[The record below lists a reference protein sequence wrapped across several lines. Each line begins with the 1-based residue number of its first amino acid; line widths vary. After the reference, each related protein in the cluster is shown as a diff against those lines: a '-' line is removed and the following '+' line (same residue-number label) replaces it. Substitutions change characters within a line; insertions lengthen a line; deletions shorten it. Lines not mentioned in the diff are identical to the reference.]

1 MVGPLGPL
9 HCSFLA
15 VLVRYCSDVSRVRSL
30 SDIRRSVQRLAD
42 GREIIFFDR
51 PGAAE
56 RIVNDPRPLTPLTT
70 ASQIRRDP
78 MLDESVVIASH
89 RQDRTYLPPADQCP
103 LDPSVNGRDTEI
115 PTPDYEVVVFEN
127 RFPSLSGN
135 GRCEVVCFSS
145 DHNASFAD
153 LGPDRV
159 ALVMAAWIDR
169 TAELS
174 QLPGVEQV
182 FCFENRGAEI
192 GVTLSH
198 PHGQI
203 YAYPFVTPRTTRM
216 LEVAQRYQEQT
227 GQILVDDVVADE
239 RRDGSRVIVENEH
252 WTAFV
257 PEAAR
262 WPVEVHFY
270 PTRRVPDL
278 PSLDQEQREAFGP
291 LYLDILQRFDRLYD
305 APLPYISAWH
315 QAPRAVGRDLLG
327 LHLEITS
334 SRRSADKL
342 KFLAGSESAMG
353 AFISD
358 VTPEQTATRLRD
370 LAV

>member
-1 MVGPLGPL
+1 V
-9 HCSFLA
+9 
-15 VLVRYCSDVSRVRSL
+15 
-30 SDIRRSVQRLAD
+30 RRSVQSMAD

-51 PGAAE
+51 PGAPE
-56 RIVNDPRPLTPLTT
+56 RIVDDPRPLTPLTT

-78 MLDESVVIASH
+78 MLDEYVVMASH
-89 RQDRTYLPPADQCP
+89 RQDRTYLPPADECP
-103 LDPSVNGRDTEI
+103 LDPSVDGKHTEL
-115 PTPDYEVVVFEN
+115 PVPEYQVAVFEN

-145 DHNASFAD
+145 DHDASFAD
-153 LGPDRV
+153 LTPDRV
-159 ALVMAAWIDR
+159 ALVLEAWIDR

-174 QLPGVEQV
+174 LLPSVEQV

-203 YAYPFVTPRTTRM
+203 YGYPFVTPKTTRM
-216 LEVAQRYQEQT
+216 LEVAQRYHEQT
-227 GQILVDDVVADE
+227 GGKILVDDVLAAE
-239 RRDGSRVIVENEH
+239 RSDGSRVIVENDE

-262 WPVEVHFY
+262 WPVEVHLY
-270 PTRRVPDL
+270 PKRRVPDL
-278 PSLDQEQREAFGP
+278 PGLDEAQCAAFGP
-291 LYLDILQRFDRLYD
+291 LYLDVLQRFDRLYD
-305 APLPYISAWH
+305 APLPYIAAWH
-315 QAPRAVGRDLLG
+315 QAPKSVGRDLLG
-327 LHLEITS
+327 LHLEVFSI
-334 SRRSADKL
+334 RRSADKL

-358 VTPEQTATRLRD
+358 VTPEQTAARLREI
-370 LAV
+370 

>member
-1 MVGPLGPL
+1 
-9 HCSFLA
+9 
-15 VLVRYCSDVSRVRSL
+15 
-30 SDIRRSVQRLAD
+30 VQRLAD

-51 PGAAE
+51 PGAPE
-56 RIVNDPRPLTPLTT
+56 RIVDDLRPLSALAT

-78 MLDESVVIASH
+78 ILDEYVVMASH
-89 RQDRTYLPPADQCP
+89 RQDRTYLPPADECP
-103 LDPSVNGRDTEI
+103 LDPSTDGRHTEI

-153 LGPDRV
+153 LSPDRV
-159 ALVMAAWIDR
+159 ALVLAAWIDR
-169 TAELS
+169 STELAA
-174 QLPGVEQV
+174 LPGVEQV
-182 FCFENRGAEI
+182 FCFENRGPEI
-192 GVTLSH
+192 GVTLTH

-216 LEVAQRYQEQT
+216 LEVAQRYREQT
-227 GQILVDDVVADE
+227 GKILVDEVVAAE
-239 RRDGSRVIVENEH
+239 RKDGSRVITENDE

-262 WPVEVHFY
+262 WPVEVHLY
-270 PTRRVPDL
+270 PKQRVPDL
-278 PSLDQEQREAFGP
+278 PGLDAAQQAAFGP
-291 LYLDILQRFDRLYD
+291 LYLDVLQRFDRLYA

-315 QAPRAVGRDLLG
+315 QAPTTVGRELLG
-327 LHLEITS
+327 LHLEVFSI
-334 SRRSADKL
+334 RRSADKL

-353 AFISD
+353 AFVSD
-358 VTPEQTATRLRD
+358 VTPEQTAARLREI
-370 LAV
+370 

>member
-1 MVGPLGPL
+1 M
-9 HCSFLA
+9 SK
-15 VLVRYCSDVSRVRSL
+15 VRSI

-51 PGAAE
+51 PGAPE
-56 RIVNDPRPLTPLTT
+56 RIVDDPRPLSALTT

-78 MLDESVVIASH
+78 MLDEYVVMASH
-89 RQDRTYLPPADQCP
+89 RQDRTYLPPADECP
-103 LDPSVNGRDTEI
+103 LDPSVDGRHTEI
-115 PTPDYEVVVFEN
+115 PAPDYEVVVFEN

-153 LGPDRV
+153 LSPDRV

-169 TAELS
+169 STELAA
-174 QLPGVEQV
+174 LPGVEQV
-182 FCFENRGAEI
+182 FCFENRGPEI
-192 GVTLSH
+192 GVTLTH

-216 LEVAQRYQEQT
+216 LEVAQRYREQT
-227 GQILVDDVVADE
+227 GGILVDDVVAAE
-239 RRDGSRVIVENEH
+239 RRDGCRVIAENAH

-262 WPVEVHFY
+262 WPVEVHLY
-270 PTRRVPDL
+270 PKQRVPDL
-278 PSLDQEQREAFGP
+278 PGLDAQQRAAFGP
-291 LYLDILQRFDRLYD
+291 LYLDVLQRFDRLY
-305 APLPYISAWH
+305 ATPLPYISAWH
-315 QAPRAVGRDLLG
+315 QAPTTVGRDLLG
-327 LHLEITS
+327 LHLEIFS
-334 SRRSADKL
+334 IRRSADKL

-353 AFISD
+353 AFVSD
-358 VTPEQTATRLRD
+358 VTPEQTAARLREI
-370 LAV
+370 

>member
-1 MVGPLGPL
+1 MTQ
-9 HCSFLA
+9 
-15 VLVRYCSDVSRVRSL
+15 VRSPH
-30 SDIRRSVQRLAD
+30 DIRRSVQHLAD

-56 RIVNDPRPLTPLTT
+56 RVVDDQRPLTPLTT

-78 MLDESVVIASH
+78 MLDEYVVIASH
-89 RQDRTYLPPADQCP
+89 RQDRTYLPPADECP
-103 LDPSVNGRDTEI
+103 LDPSVNGRHTEV
-115 PTPDYEVVVFEN
+115 PTEDYEVVVFEN

-145 DHNASFAD
+145 DHDANFAD
-153 LGPDRV
+153 LDPDRV
-159 ALVMAAWIDR
+159 ALVLAAWIDR
-169 TAELS
+169 TEVLS
-174 QLPGVEQV
+174 ALPSVEQV

-203 YAYPFVTPRTTRM
+203 YAYPFITPRTTRM

-227 GQILVDDVVADE
+227 GGRVLVDDVVAAE
-239 RRDGSRVIVENEH
+239 QRDGSRVIAENEH

-262 WPVEVHFY
+262 WPVEVHLY

-278 PSLDQEQREAFGP
+278 PTLDEEQRAAFGP
-291 LYLDILQRFDRLYD
+291 LYLDVLQRFDRLYN
-305 APLPYISAWH
+305 APLPYIAAWH
-315 QAPRAVGRDLLG
+315 QAPPSVGRNLLG
-327 LHLEITS
+327 LHLELFST
-334 SRRSADKL
+334 RRSADKL
-342 KFLAGSESAMG
+342 KFLAGSEAAMG
-353 AFISD
+353 AFIGD
-358 VTPEQTATRLRD
+358 VTPEQTAARLREI
-370 LAV
+370 